1 MRKGFILQSILL
13 IKQQKVF
20 LIVILKRVHIFLQ
33 KIKMFWLLAEAIQA
47 MTVLEL
53 VFDMAVNRLYN

>member
-1 MRKGFILQSILL
+1 MRKGFILRSIFLHQ
-13 IKQQKVF
+13 QQKAF
-20 LIVILKRVHIFLQ
+20 WIVILKRVHIFLQ
-33 KIKMFWLLAEAIQA
+33 KIKMFLLLAEAIQA